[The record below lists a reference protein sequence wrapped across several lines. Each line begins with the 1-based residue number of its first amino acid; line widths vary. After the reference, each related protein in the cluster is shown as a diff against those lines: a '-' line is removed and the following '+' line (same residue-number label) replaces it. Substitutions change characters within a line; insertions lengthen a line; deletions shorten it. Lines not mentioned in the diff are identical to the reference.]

1 MGAGVDSQI
10 TRYLRLPVVPRVMGF
25 DARLQFLHPSDA
37 VDALVVVTA
46 QDLAGTF
53 NVAADDMVTLSQ
65 ALRMMG
71 RPTIGVPQPLTPL
84 VATMGRQA
92 RLLDFSTDQI
102 NALTYG
108 RGMDT
113 SRFRTAT
120 GFSPAYTSKQALT
133 EFVAATTPGLLSVD
147 RVDALFGHLGRRA
160 AAQPRIPVVADAEII
175 DFVSREASGPG
186 ARRSPAAGP
195 QADDPEPTSRPLPR
209 HRTIWSTS
217 SAIWST
223 WSGRAWPP

>member
-1 MGAGVDSQI
+1 
-10 TRYLRLPVVPRVMGF
+10 VVPRVMGF

-37 VDALVVVTA
+37 VDALVMVTA
-46 QDLAGTF
+46 QDLPGTF

-71 RPTIGVPQPLTPL
+71 RPTVGVPQPLAPI

-92 RLLDFSTDQI
+92 RLLDFSSDQI

-120 GFSPAYTSKQALT
+120 DFAPAYTSKQALT
-133 EFVAATTPGLLSVD
+133 EFVAATPPGVLSRD
-147 RVDALFGHLGRRA
+147 RVDTLLDHLSRA
-160 AAQPRIPVVADAEII
+160 
-175 DFVSREASGPG
+175 VSAS
-186 ARRSPAAGP
+186 AS
-195 QADDPEPTSRPLPR
+195 DT
-209 HRTIWSTS
+209 
-217 SAIWST
+217 
-223 WSGRAWPP
+223 GRA